1 VSESPLP
8 AWILAAAT
16 ASSIGAALVA
26 LKAPGAEELLPV
38 IFIIVAVTVAVYG
51 IGAVPVARLL
61 KLSGGDSGSAQRG
74 R

>member
-1 VSESPLP
+1 LP

-16 ASSIGAALVA
+16 ASSIGVALVA

-38 IFIIVAVTVAVYG
+38 TFIIVAVTVAVYG
-51 IGAVPVARLL
+51 IGAVLVARLL
-61 KLSGGDSGSAQRG
+61 KLSGGDSGSARRG